1 MPIITIENVGELTK
15 EQKEQ
20 LVEKVT
26 KLVVDVTGKPS
37 QYVYVRIDEIPRE
50 NFAMDGKLLG

>member
-1 MPIITIENVGELTK
+1 MPIVTIENVGELTK

-20 LVEKVT
+20 LAEKVT
-26 KLVVDVTGKPS
+26 KLVVEVTGKPS
-37 QYVYVRIDEIPRE
+37 KYVYVRIDEIPRE